1 MDILITRHG
10 QTEWN
15 VLKKVQ
21 GKADIDLNKVGEN
34 QALITANNL
43 NDEKIDLIISSPLK
57 RALQTAKI
65 INKTKNIPIIIDE
78 RISERDF
85 GEFEGKATS
94 SFDFEE
100 FWSYRADKK
109 YLKAE
114 NIRDFFERV
123 YSFLDELQEKYNNM
137 RILIVTHAGVSIP
150 MKCYFNEIPDLDT
163 LLPLAIENCEVYKIQ
178 NIHQII
184 GKQKK

>member
-1 MDILITRHG
+1 MLFMII
-10 QTEWN
+10 
-15 VLKKVQ
+15 KKETQLGTINIEIPINQ
-21 GKADIDLNKVGEN
+21 GDFIVRGSTNY
-34 QALITANNL
+34 
-43 NDEKIDLIISSPLK
+43 
-57 RALQTAKI
+57 I
-65 INKTKNIPIIIDE
+65 INRFVIIDE

-184 GKQKK
+184 EKQKK